1 MANRA
6 TKENPWDR
14 RVQLAAYSYFLKKIT
29 MNLKTNLLVAALL
42 AAALPMAA
50 QAKPFKWSSASDIP
64 TLDIH
69 SQNNALGNGVHAAI
83 YESLVYYNSQS
94 FKIEPLLATS
104 WREVS
109 GTQWRFNLRSGV
121 KFSDGTALT
130 ADDVVFSLNRAMTK
144 TSNYAVYT
152 QGIDKVVKVNDSTV
166 DIMMK
171 GPNPVLL
178 NQLTELRI
186 MSRAWADKNKSQE
199 PKDIRTKDE
208 SFAHRNAMGSGPFMV
223 KEWQP
228 DQKLVLVRNP
238 AWWGAAS
245 AQTNVTEIIYTPI
258 KQENTRTAA
267 MLSGEID
274 FILDPSPQ
282 DLARLRASANLK
294 VIDGV
299 ENRTIFL
306 GMDQFRDELPGSN
319 VKGKNPLKDV
329 KVRKALYQ
337 AIDIEAIHKVTMRG
351 MSQVTGALVAPQV
364 AGWTEKVNRRHP
376 FNLAESRRLLTEAGY
391 PQGFE
396 VDFACPNNRYINDEE
411 ICQAVTA
418 MWAKAGIKAKLRT
431 LPLVTYFPIIQRYE
445 ASIYMLGWGVPTFD
459 ALYSLQSLT
468 RSVGTGGDG
477 NYNVGRYSN
486 TRMDYIV
493 DRIKTETDLPV
504 RKRLLTEGLQL
515 QNDTVAHIPLH
526 NQIIPWAMKKNIDVV
541 HRADNRLDWRLI
553 KVN

>member
-1 MANRA
+1 MKLKLTFVSAAIMAA
-6 TKENPWDR
+6 
-14 RVQLAAYSYFLKKIT
+14 I
-29 MNLKTNLLVAALL
+29 
-42 AAALPMAA
+42 AAAPAA
-50 QAKPFKWSSASDIP
+50 NAKPFKWSSASDIP

-83 YESLVYYNSQS
+83 YDSLVYYNSNT
-94 FKIEPLLATS
+94 FKPEGQLATS
-104 WREVS
+104 WREIS
-109 GTQWRFNLRSGV
+109 PTQMRFTLRTGV
-121 KFSDGTALT
+121 KFSDGTAFT
-130 ADDVVFSLNRAMTK
+130 ADDVVYSITRAMSR
-144 TSNYAVYT
+144 TSNYAVYA

-166 DIMMK
+166 DFMMK

-186 MSRAWADKNKSQE
+186 MSKAWAEKNRSVE

-208 SFAHRNAMGSGPFMV
+208 TFAHRNAMGTGQFMV

-238 AWWGAAS
+238 NYWGKVDS
-245 AQTNVTEIIYTPI
+245 NVTEIIYTPI
-258 KQENTRTAA
+258 GSEATRVAA
-267 MLSGEID
+267 LLSGEVD
-274 FILDPSPQ
+274 FVLDPSPQ
-282 DLARLRASANLK
+282 DLGRLRTNPNLK

-329 KVRKALYQ
+329 KVRKALFQ
-337 AIDIEAIHKVTMRG
+337 AIDSDNLNKVTMRG
-351 MSQVTGALVAPQV
+351 LSQTTGALVAPQV
-364 AGWTEKVNRRHP
+364 NGWTEAVHRRFP
-376 FNLAESRRLLTEAGY
+376 YDPEASKKLLAEAGY

-396 VDFACPNNRYINDEE
+396 VDFACPNNRYINDEQ
-411 ICQAVTA
+411 ICQAITA
-418 MWAKAGIKAKLRT
+418 MWSRVGVRAKLRT
-431 LPLVTYFPIIQRYE
+431 LPLVTYFPMIQRYE

-459 ALYSLQSLT
+459 SLYSLQSLT

-477 NYNVGRYSN
+477 NYNVGRYKN
-486 TRMDYIV
+486 ERMDYIV
-493 DRIKTETDLPV
+493 DRVKSETDLPV
-504 RKRLLTEGLQL
+504 RNRLLTEGLQL
-515 QNDTVAHIPLH
+515 SNDTVSHIPLH
-526 NQIIPWAMKKNIDVV
+526 NQIIPWALKKNVDVT

>member
-1 MANRA
+1 M
-6 TKENPWDR
+6 KLK
-14 RVQLAAYSYFLKKIT
+14 LAFIS
-29 MNLKTNLLVAALL
+29 
-42 AAALPMAA
+42 AAAMAA
-50 QAKPFKWSSASDIP
+50 IAAAPAVQAKPFKWSSASDIP

-69 SQNNALGNGVHAAI
+69 SQNNALGNGVHAAV
-83 YESLVYYNSQS
+83 YDSLVYYNSQT
-94 FKIEPLLATS
+94 FKPEAQLATS
-104 WREVS
+104 WREIS
-109 GTQWRFNLRSGV
+109 PTQVRFNLRTGV
-121 KFSDGTALT
+121 KFSDGTPFT
-130 ADDVVFSLNRAMTK
+130 ADDVVYSIGRAMAK
-144 TSNYAVYT
+144 TSNYAVYA
-152 QGIDKVVKVNDSTV
+152 QGIDRVVKVNESTV
-166 DIMMK
+166 DFIMK

-186 MSRAWADKNKSQE
+186 MSKAWAEKNKSVE

-208 SFAHRNAMGSGPFMV
+208 TFAHRNAMGTGMYMV

-238 AWWGAAS
+238 NYWAKNDS
-245 AQTNVTEIIYTPI
+245 NVTEIIYTPI
-258 KQENTRTAA
+258 KSEATRVAA
-267 MLSGEID
+267 LLSGEVD

-282 DLARLRASANLK
+282 DLGRMRANPNLK

-299 ENRTIFL
+299 ENRTIFF
-306 GMDQFRDELPGSN
+306 GMDQFRTELPGSN
-319 VKGKNPLKDV
+319 IKGKNPLKDV
-329 KVRKALYQ
+329 KVRMALYQ
-337 AIDIEAIHKVTMRG
+337 AIDSDNLNRVTMRG
-351 MSQVTGALVAPQV
+351 LSQPTGAMVAPQV
-364 AGWTEKVNRRHP
+364 AGWTEAVHKRHP
-376 FNLAESRRLLTEAGY
+376 YDPEASKKLLTEAGY

-418 MWAKAGIKAKLRT
+418 MWAKVGIKAKLRT
-431 LPLVTYFPIIQRYE
+431 MPLVTYFPMIQRYE

-486 TRMDYIV
+486 QRMDYVV

-504 RKRLLTEGLQL
+504 RNRLLTEGLQL
-515 QNDTVAHIPLH
+515 SNDTVSHIPLH
-526 NQIIPWAMKKNIDVV
+526 NQIIPWALKKNVDVV

>member
-1 MANRA
+1 MTFFKNCVTLA
-6 TKENPWDR
+6 T
-14 RVQLAAYSYFLKKIT
+14 VLAL
-29 MNLKTNLLVAALL
+29 MPALSE
-42 AAALPMAA
+42 
-50 QAKPFKWSSASDIP
+50 AKVFKWSSASDIP

-69 SQNNALGNGVHAAI
+69 SQNNALGNGVHAAV
-83 YESLVYYNSQS
+83 YESLVYYNSTT
-94 FKIEPLLATS
+94 FKVEPLLATA
-104 WREVS
+104 WKEIS
-109 GTQWRFNLRSGV
+109 GSQVRFNLRSGV
-121 KFSDGTALT
+121 KFSDGTVLT
-130 ADDVVFSLNRAMTK
+130 ADDVVFSLQRAMTK

-152 QGIDKVVKVNDSTV
+152 QGIDRVVKVNDSTV
-166 DIMMK
+166 DILLK

-186 MSRAWADKNKSQE
+186 MSKAWAEKNKSTE
-199 PKDIRTKDE
+199 PKDIKTKEE
-208 SFAHRNAMGSGPFMV
+208 SFAHRNSMGTGPFMV

-228 DQKLVLVRNP
+228 DQKLVMVRNP
-238 AWWGAAS
+238 NWWGASS
-245 AQTNVTEIIYTPI
+245 APTNVTEIVYTPI

-282 DLARLRASANLK
+282 DLVRLRATPTLK

-306 GMDQFRDELPGSN
+306 GLDQFRDELPGSN

-337 AIDIEAIHKVTMRG
+337 AIDIDNIHKVTMRNL
-351 MSQVTGALVAPQV
+351 SQVTGALVAPQV
-364 AGWTEKVNRRHP
+364 NGWADTVHKRHP
-376 FNLAESRRLLTEAGY
+376 YDLDAAKKLLAEAGY

-411 ICQAVTA
+411 ICQAITS
-418 MWAKAGIKAKLRT
+418 MWAKAGVKAKLRT
-431 LPLVTYFPIIQRYE
+431 LPLVTYFPMIQRYE

-459 ALYSLQSLT
+459 SLYSLQSLVRT
-468 RSVGTGGDG
+468 VGTGGDG

-486 TRMDYIV
+486 QRMDYLV
-493 DRIKTETDLPV
+493 DRVKSETDLPV
-504 RKRLLTEGLQL
+504 RNRMLTEALQL

-526 NQIIPWAMKKNIDVV
+526 NQIIPWAMKKNIDLV

>member
-1 MANRA
+1 MNFKPALLS
-6 TKENPWDR
+6 
-14 RVQLAAYSYFLKKIT
+14 LAA
-29 MNLKTNLLVAALL
+29 VAAL
-42 AAALPMAA
+42 MAA
-50 QAKPFKWSSASDIP
+50 PTLQAKTFKWSSASDIP

-69 SQNNALGNGVHAAI
+69 SQNNALGNGVHAAV
-83 YESLVYYNSQS
+83 YDSLVYYNSTT
-94 FKIEPLLATS
+94 FKPEPQLATS
-104 WREVS
+104 WKELS
-109 GTQWRFNLRSGV
+109 PTQVRFNLRTGV
-121 KFSDGTALT
+121 KFSDGTPFT
-130 ADDVVFSLNRAMTK
+130 ADDVVFSLTRAMSK

-186 MSRAWADKNKSQE
+186 MSKAWAEKNKSLE

-208 SFAHRNAMGSGPFMV
+208 TFAHRNAMGTGQFMV

-228 DQKLVLVRNP
+228 DQKLVFVKNP
-238 AWWGAAS
+238 NYWGKNDS
-245 AQTNVTEIIYTPI
+245 NVTEIVYTPI
-258 KQENTRTAA
+258 KSEATRVAA
-267 MLSGEID
+267 LLSGEVD
-274 FILDPSPQ
+274 FVLDPSPQ
-282 DLARLRASANLK
+282 DLARLRANTNLK
-294 VIDGV
+294 VMDGV

-319 VKGKNPLKDV
+319 IKGKNPLKDQR
-329 KVRKALYQ
+329 VRMAMYQ
-337 AIDIEAIHKVTMRG
+337 AIDINSIARVTMRG
-351 MSQVTGALVAPQV
+351 LAQPTGALVAPQV
-364 AGWTEKVNRRHP
+364 NGWTEGVHKRHP
-376 FNLAESRRLLTEAGY
+376 YDPEAAKKLLAEAGY
-391 PQGFE
+391 KDGFE

-418 MWAKAGIKAKLRT
+418 MWARVGVKAKLRT
-431 LPLVTYFPIIQRYE
+431 LPLVTYFPMIQRYE

-468 RSVGTGGDG
+468 RSVGQGGDG

-486 TRMDYIV
+486 QRMDYVV
-493 DRIKTETDLPV
+493 DRIKTETDIPV
-504 RKRLLTEGLQL
+504 RNRLLTEGLQI

-526 NQIIPWAMKKNIDVV
+526 NQIIPWAMKKNIELT